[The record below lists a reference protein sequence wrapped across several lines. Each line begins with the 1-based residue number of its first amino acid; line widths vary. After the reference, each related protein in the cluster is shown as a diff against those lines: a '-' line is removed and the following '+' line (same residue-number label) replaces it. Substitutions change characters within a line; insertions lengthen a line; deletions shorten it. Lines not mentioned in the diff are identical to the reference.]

1 MTYIVDER
9 QKGKCSLAF
18 KVLNSLC
25 PYPRRVCVPVQR
37 FLVGSILF
45 FVALAF
51 GTSVKADTIGTLQ
64 LSDCGTAGT
73 ACPAAKYQFDVTS
86 TSAMLTITI
95 NGVPTAQNDYIG
107 TVDLGFAPSSTIS
120 GLALT
125 SAPSALTNWAYTT
138 GSLNSNGSGCGSNG
152 GAFVCATDLPSNPLS
167 ISQNGMYTWT
177 WTFDPLNAALVA
189 PGTPVHVG
197 VQYGPNSANNWK
209 GLQVSQTVLPAPEPA
224 SIILLGGGLLAVSGF
239 TKRYK
244 KS

>member
-125 SAPSALTNWAYTT
+125 SEEHTSELQSPCNL
-138 GSLNSNGSGCGSNG
+138 
-152 GAFVCATDLPSNPLS
+152 VCR
-167 ISQNGMYTWT
+167 
-177 WTFDPLNAALVA
+177 
-189 PGTPVHVG
+189 
-197 VQYGPNSANNWK
+197 
-209 GLQVSQTVLPAPEPA
+209 
-224 SIILLGGGLLAVSGF
+224 LLLE
-239 TKRYK
+239 K
-244 KS
+244 KK